1 MRSVYARILL
11 WSFGTLLLSL
21 AAFTFVARSVSFR
34 TGGRG
39 AMFSRLNAMALS
51 DAVEAYEAA
60 GAAQLA
66 RRLEKLNQY
75 LPGEHRVTDAAG
87 KDLVNGEDLSAL
99 LAVAGDR
106 FDQPQRHEGNMVI
119 VSASPDKP
127 YRLVVVAPP
136 PPADFRGDILYY
148 LLILLAV
155 GILCWALAMS
165 IASPLRELSRAVERF
180 GRGELQVRVR
190 SRRRDEIGALSA
202 TFDTMAERIETLL
215 TSERRLLQDISH
227 ELRSPLAR
235 LSFAAELARTSGDRE
250 AAVAMLRKEIDR
262 LTHLVTAL
270 LDMTRLEGDP
280 AARSLE
286 EVRLGALLQE
296 MIESC
301 RIEAEAR
308 RCAVRFDAD
317 GDVTVAGQPELLR
330 SAVENILTNAI
341 RYTPE
346 GSCVEV
352 KLVRSP
358 QGSAEIRIRDHG
370 PGVPDEVLSKIFQPF
385 FRVDSARDS
394 ATGGVGLGLAIARRA
409 ITLHHGSVS
418 AENANP
424 GLAVKIELP
433 A

>member
-21 AAFTFVARSVSFR
+21 AAFVVVSRAVSFR

-51 DAVEAYEAA
+51 DAVEAYESG
-60 GAAQLA
+60 GAARL
-66 RRLEKLNQY
+66 RHRLERLNQFMLAKHY
-75 LPGEHRVTDAAG
+75 VTDAAG
-87 KDLVNGEDLSAL
+87 KDLVSGEDLSGL
-99 LAVAGDR
+99 LAEAGSN
-106 FDQPQRHEGNMVI
+106 FDEPQRHNGKMVI
-119 VSASPDKP
+119 VSASADRR

-136 PPADFRGDILYY
+136 PPANFRMELPYY

-155 GILCWALAMS
+155 GVLCWALAMS
-165 IASPLRELSRAVERF
+165 IASPLRDLSRAVERF
-180 GRGELQVRVR
+180 GRGELSVRVR

-235 LSFAAELARTSGDRE
+235 LSFAAELARTSADRE
-250 AAVAMLRKEIDR
+250 AAVAKMRKEIDR

-286 EVRLGALLQE
+286 EVRLGDLLQDV
-296 MIESC
+296 IESC
-301 RIEAEAR
+301 RNEAEAR
-308 RCAVRFDAD
+308 RCAVRFDSD

-330 SAVENILTNAI
+330 SAIENILTNAI

-352 KLVRSP
+352 TLTRSA
-358 QGSAEIRIRDHG
+358 QGSGAIRIRDHG
-370 PGVPDEVLSKIFQPF
+370 PGVPEASLPKIFQPF
-385 FRVDSARDS
+385 FRVDAARDS

-409 ITLHHGSVS
+409 ISLHHGTVT
-418 AENANP
+418 AANANP
-424 GLAVKIELP
+424 GLAVTIELP